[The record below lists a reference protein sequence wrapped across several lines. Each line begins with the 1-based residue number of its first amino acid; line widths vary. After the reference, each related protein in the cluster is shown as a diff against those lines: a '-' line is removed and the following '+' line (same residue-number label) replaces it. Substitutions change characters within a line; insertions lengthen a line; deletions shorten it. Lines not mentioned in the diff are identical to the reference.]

1 MKKTKEELN
10 TLKQEY
16 ETLNNKLKELTE
28 DELNMITGGTNLAN
42 IIGGIATINT
52 AQVIIGSALSQ
63 KNNTAD
69 KETEPGI
76 PAKAA

>member
-16 ETLNNKLKELTE
+16 ETLNNKLQELTE
-28 DELNMITGGTNLAN
+28 DELKEVSGGTNLAN

-52 AQVIIGSALSQ
+52 AQVIIGSALSKKDNIVDKE
-63 KNNTAD
+63 KNNT
-69 KETEPGI
+69 K
-76 PAKAA
+76 